1 MTGGHGLLLLTYG
14 RSVGR
19 DDLVC
24 DDLRGLGAGGGAAVG
39 VLLDRVT
46 HVPEAR
52 ERSVVGEIESR
63 DRTLRRP
70 IIARDSAV
78 QDARPAI
85 EIIDVLSKVL
95 QEELRF
101 GGLIEVSGGVLRYRG
116 ADIEIPTL
124 RCHFGAQVGEVGDVS
139 Q

>member
-1 MTGGHGLLLLTYG
+1 MTDGHRRLLLTYG
-14 RSVGR
+14 RGVGR

-24 DDLRGLGAGGGAAVG
+24 DDLRGLGASGGAAVG
-39 VLLDRVT
+39 VLLDRVS

-63 DRTLRRP
+63 DRALRRP
-70 IIARDSAV
+70 INPRDSDI

-95 QEELRF
+95 REELRF
-101 GGLIEVSGGVLRYRG
+101 GGFI
-116 ADIEIPTL
+116 
-124 RCHFGAQVGEVGDVS
+124 
-139 Q
+139 